1 MNLQNKRGAA
11 LFQVLIVS
19 AILAGISA
27 MVLRAS
33 LSRTLTARQVRHTVS
48 AQLLMESC
56 MAEVNNLWAAKT
68 PEQYA
73 EDLAACQFYADAD
86 NPVRTFACQS
96 ANAQVGREN
105 SASAKVSYE
114 IVATISGTAPQCQI
128 TYTIQ
133 KGTNNERATDI

>member
-11 LFQVLIVS
+11 LFQVLIVA

-73 EDLAACQFYADAD
+73 EDLAACRFYADEGA
-86 NPVRTFACQS
+86 PVTTFNCKSNNARSGRTD
-96 ANAQVGREN
+96 
-105 SASAKVSYE
+105 ASFVSYN
-114 IVATISGTAPQCQI
+114 IVATISTSTASACEI
-128 TYTIQ
+128 KYTIQ